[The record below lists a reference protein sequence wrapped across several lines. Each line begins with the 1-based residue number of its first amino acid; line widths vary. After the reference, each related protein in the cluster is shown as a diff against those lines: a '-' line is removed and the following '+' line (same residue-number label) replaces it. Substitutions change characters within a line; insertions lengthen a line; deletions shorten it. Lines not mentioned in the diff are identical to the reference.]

1 MMVSMINMSLI
12 RLCYFNLVLYR
23 IDDDSVE
30 DDDNDGD
37 KRNVDNSGDNEND
50 KHLLDLAVVLLKVE
64 FEIRGRL
71 SGLNC
76 LPLVHLHCL

>member
-1 MMVSMINMSLI
+1 MMVSMINTSLI
-12 RLCYFNLVLYR
+12 RLWYFNLVVYH

-37 KRNVDNSGDNEND
+37 KCNVDNSGDNDND
-50 KHLLDLAVVLLKVE
+50 KNLLDLAVVLLKVE

>member
-37 KRNVDNSGDNEND
+37 KRNVDNSDDSGID
-50 KHLLDLAVVLLKVE
+50 KPLLDLAVVLLKVE

>member
-1 MMVSMINMSLI
+1 MMVSMINTSLI
-12 RLCYFNLVLYR
+12 RLWYFNSVVYR

-37 KRNVDNSGDNEND
+37 NGND